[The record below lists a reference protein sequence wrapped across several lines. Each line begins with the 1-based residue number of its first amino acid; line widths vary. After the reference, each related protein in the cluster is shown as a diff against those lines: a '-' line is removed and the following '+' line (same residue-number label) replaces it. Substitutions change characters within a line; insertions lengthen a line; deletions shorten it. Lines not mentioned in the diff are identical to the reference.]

1 MPRHYEQ
8 GTASKTRQSFLG
20 GTTCVLDLF
29 ARRGTLSF
37 EGVSQ
42 NVCLTAF
49 CHQTRAQAKQF
60 ASGDLLFSRRVRV
73 GRAF

>member
-1 MPRHYEQ
+1 M
-8 GTASKTRQSFLG
+8 
-20 GTTCVLDLF
+20 LDLF
-29 ARRGTLSF
+29 ARRGALSF

-49 CHQTRAQAKQF
+49 RRQTREQAKQF

-73 GRAF
+73 GHFDFAKRAQFLACRF